1 VSTQARPKDY
11 AEALYELALESKSQ
25 QLGNVQRALKGDA
38 SLRTT
43 MRDPAIS
50 TQDKL
55 DRLSRTVPGGLTED
69 IRKLVGTLLEMGQL
83 DELDDVLLEFTRLA
97 RRHPERRV
105 AHITS
110 AVPLKSDEEDSLRA
124 AVIDR
129 FGVDLEFEFEVD
141 PDLIGG
147 VRLRVGDQVIDG
159 SVAGKLA
166 ALRERLAA

>member
-11 AEALYELALESKSQ
+11 AEALYELTLEDKSQ

-43 MRDPAIS
+43 IRDPAIS

-97 RRHPERRV
+97 RHHPERRV